1 MKGGGIACLLVIILV
16 VAVLA
21 CGCITPPKESKGK
34 TTQGSGGTGTQE
46 ATTAPTQ
53 NVIDTRVVTQATP
66 FPTPLPPGTPVS
78 YSKMPEPTYEQTVYK
93 AVYRNVIPFSNNAT
107 AYSVTVENPPLII
120 EICISPKMVTRNIWY
135 ESRFTTRDDV
145 YVTQTVISPSAYL
158 EVKVRDRASG
168 NIIAQDGFARTYS
181 VDRYRVLTIRSAG
194 DYLVEFSGN
203 DLSATVQMRVPAG
216 PGADVTPVATLSCPS

>member
-1 MKGGGIACLLVIILV
+1 MKGGGIVCLLVLIFV
-16 VAVLA
+16 VTVLA
-21 CGCITPPKESKGK
+21 SGCITPPRESKGSIP
-34 TTQGSGGTGTQE
+34 QGSEVTGTQK
-46 ATTAPTQ
+46 ATTEPTQ

-66 FPTPLPPGTPVS
+66 FPTPSPVETPES
-78 YSKMPEPTYEQTVYK
+78 YSKLPEPTFEPTVYK

-107 AYSVTVENPPLII
+107 AYSVIVDNPPLII

-145 YVTQTVISPSAYL
+145 YVTQTVISPNAYL

-181 VDRYRVLTIRSAG
+181 IDTYRVLTIRSAG
-194 DYLVEFSGN
+194 DYLVEISGN
-203 DLSATVQMRVPAG
+203 DLSATVQMRVPAE